1 MAHADTAFAAI
12 TQPHTCNDNY
22 TLLLS
27 YRQAVIE
34 KVLQQ
39 DKNLTQETNRHW
51 TEICSGAYT
60 FDRREQTAAVL
71 KTLTLQQILEFMD
84 EFVVSGAAK
93 RRAFC
98 SQVKH
103 QYSLSILVA
112 CCSVQ

>member
-1 MAHADTAFAAI
+1 LLLLCVTVVPLTRTKHAHINTATAA
-12 TQPHTCNDNY
+12 TTYMLNDD
-22 TLLLS
+22 TLLLDG
-27 YRQAVIE
+27 RQAVIE

-71 KTLTLQQILEFMD
+71 KTLTLQQITDFMD
-84 EFVVSGAAK
+84 DFVVPGAAK

-98 SQVKH
+98 SQVSH
-103 QYSLSILVA
+103 
-112 CCSVQ
+112 